1 MAKGDYRL
9 SREIQLGAFERDNSN
24 RDTERTSFK
33 MTWPFRFAPVREV
46 SKEEAAEIVELHS
59 VRVQGE
65 ELLERFTKTINDL
78 GVIADDKSDNS

>member
-1 MAKGDYRL
+1 
-9 SREIQLGAFERDNSN
+9 
-24 RDTERTSFK
+24 